1 MKKYSTSIY
10 KYDEIRNKRR
20 NDILITILYV
30 FE

>member
-10 KYDEIRNKRR
+10 KYDEIRNERG